1 MTIDKEQFIRE
12 TAINQLEALQKI
24 GGQDIAGT
32 NLELQLSLAVATLK
46 NDSTGLSVP
55 VEASEEKSAAPVVEE
70 YTNLDAEY
78 VYGGYDENFYEDDYE
93 NYDDIYTA
101 EEPVE
106 EDYTPAVP
114 EGFDDEAAYEEFL
127 SGQELPTYAFED
139 EETGEVFEEEIRPDD
154 VVGVV
159 NGHEVGNLDE
169 SLGKVDEYVMEQ
181 NAIRDEETGEV
192 LYQNEPETVPYVSI
206 SIERADGNEL
216 TAAQLLSDVMK
227 APESA
232 TMFKVFG
239 DNFKVVDGDTAS
251 QKIVQFFIDNDNA
264 TSRKAAQGLVYGNG
278 MMQFGGQIIVPGIG
292 LVKAATIFE

>member
-32 NLELQLSLAVATLK
+32 SLELQLSLAVATLK
-46 NDSTGLSVP
+46 NDSTELSVP
-55 VEASEEKSAAPVVEE
+55 VEASEEESVAPVAEE
-70 YTNLDAEY
+70 HTNLDAEY
-78 VYGGYDENFYEDDYE
+78 VYGGFDEDSYEDDYE

-106 EDYTPAVP
+106 EEEAPAVP
-114 EGFDDEAAYEEFL
+114 EGFDNEAAYEEFL
-127 SGQELPTYAFED
+127 RGQELPTYTFED

-169 SLGKVDEYVMEQ
+169 SLGKIDEYVMEQ

-192 LYQNEPETVPYVSI
+192 LYQNEPEVVPYISI
-206 SIERADGNEL
+206 TIERADGNEL

-239 DNFKVVDGDTAS
+239 DNFKVVDGNTVS
-251 QKIVQFFIDNDNA
+251 QKVVQFFIDNDNA